1 MSVRNGFVLL
11 LTLSALVFLG
21 ACGGSNNGVATPVA
35 PPSGSFSNSSL
46 NGTYVFAVSGIESS
60 GGAYTIA
67 GTFTANGSGGITAGT
82 FDLNDP
88 AELTNGTPAADASI
102 TSGSTYSITVDGRG
116 QTQINTNISGLPA
129 LNFDFVL
136 SSTSSGQ
143 VTEADNFGT
152 GTGSLDAQTA
162 SVTPSGSYAFSLSG
176 TVGSGTFATAGNF
189 ALGSNGAINSGLV
202 DFNDDGV
209 AAYPAESLTGN
220 VVVSSSAPST
230 TLNSSSYPNLL
241 FDVFPISASHLK
253 FIEMDATATLLGDAY
268 SQTSTTIPT
277 GTLPFTLLGTV
288 SAGVPFAAGGMF
300 ITDGNGNITSS
311 SSEDFNQGGSLSPS
325 GSSIISGTYTA
336 GGTGRY
342 TLGLTTFTGGAT
354 YAAYPSTGGVLLL
367 DIDSG
372 AGVVTTGAAYGPQSS
387 SATLATGDGYG
398 FNLAGFNLGADPG
411 SEVFIFDTGEFATS
425 SSGSTLS
432 SGVIDEGYYDG
443 NAGLGSAYGVPLT
456 GGSFTA
462 PSGGRGQ
469 ITATATS
476 SNGNNSTL
484 NGGLSLIYYV
494 VDGTTFPFIEYDSGQ
509 VAAGIFVLQN
519 TGSSSGSIAKPH
531 DLFLPHVS
539 LHPSVKANAKK
550 IN

>member
-60 GGAYTIA
+60 GGAYSIA
-67 GTFTANGSGGITAGT
+67 GTLTANGNGGITGGT

-88 AELTNGTPAADASI
+88 AELTSGPIAEASI
-102 TSGSTYSITVDGRG
+102 NSGSTYSITVDGRG
-116 QTQINTNISGLPA
+116 QTQINTNIQNLPA
-129 LNFDFVL
+129 INFDFVL

-143 VTEADNFGT
+143 VTEADSYGT
-152 GTGSLDAQTA
+152 GTGTLDAQTA

-176 TVGSGTFATAGNF
+176 TVGSGTLATAGNF
-189 ALGSNGAINSGLV
+189 ALGSNGVINSGLE

-230 TLNSSSYPNLL
+230 TLNSSSYPNLI

-253 FIEMDATATLLGDAY
+253 FIEMDAIATLLGDAY

-342 TLGLTTFTGGAT
+342 TFGLTTFTGGAT

-387 SATLATGDGYG
+387 SATLATGEG
-398 FNLAGFNLGADPG
+398 FGFSLAGFNLA
-411 SEVFIFDTGEFATS
+411 EEAEIFDTGEFATS

-432 SGVIDEGYYDG
+432 SGVIDEGFYDS
-443 NAGLGSAYGVPLT
+443 NSGLGSTYGVPLT
-456 GGSFTA
+456 AGSFTA

-484 NGGLSLIYYV
+484 NGGLDLLYYV

-531 DLFLPHVS
+531 DMFLPHVS
-539 LHPSVKANAKK
+539 LHPGVKANAKK

>member
-11 LTLSALVFLG
+11 LTLSALMFLA
-21 ACGGSNNGVATPVA
+21 ACGSSSGVATPVA

-60 GGAYTIA
+60 GSAYSIA
-67 GTFTANGSGGITAGT
+67 GTFTANGNGGITGGT

-88 AELTNGTPAADASI
+88 AELSSGFVADATIS
-102 TSGSTYSITVDGRG
+102 SGSTYSITVDGRG
-116 QTQINTNISGLPA
+116 QTQINTNIQNLPT

-136 SSTSSGQ
+136 SSTSSAQ
-143 VTEADNFGT
+143 VTEADNY
-152 GTGSLDAQTA
+152 GTGSGTLDAQTA
-162 SVTPSGSYAFSLSG
+162 NVTPSGSYAFSLSG
-176 TVGSGTFATAGNF
+176 TAGSGTLATAGNF
-189 ALGSNGAINSGLV
+189 TLGSNGAINSGLA
-202 DFNDDGV
+202 DFNDDGI
-209 AAYPAESLTGN
+209 AAYPAESLTGG

-230 TLNSSSYPNLL
+230 TLTTSTYPNLT
-241 FDVFPISASHLK
+241 FDVFPVSASHLK
-253 FIEMDATATLLGDAY
+253 FIEMDTTATLLGDAY
-268 SQTSTTIPT
+268 SQTSTTMPT

-288 SAGVPFAAGGMF
+288 SSGAPFAAGGMF

-311 SSEDFNQGGSLSPS
+311 SSEDFNVGGSLSPS
-325 GSSIISGTYTA
+325 GSSPISGTYTA

-342 TLGLTTFTGGAT
+342 TLGLASFTDGAT

-367 DIDSG
+367 DIDTG
-372 AGVVTTGAAYGPQSS
+372 AGVVATGAAYGPQSS
-387 SATLATGDGYG
+387 SATLPTGEGFG
-398 FNLAGFNLGADPG
+398 FNLAGVNLVETA
-411 SEVFIFDTGEFATS
+411 EVFDTGEFTTS

-432 SGVIDEGYYDG
+432 SGVIDEGYYG
-443 NAGLGSAYGVPLT
+443 SNTGLASVYGVPLT
-456 GGSFTA
+456 AGSFTA

-469 ITATATS
+469 ITATASS

-484 NGGLSLIYYV
+484 NGGFDLIYYV

-519 TGSSSGSIAKPH
+519 TGSSSGSTAKPQH
-531 DLFLPHVS
+531 DMFLPHVP
-539 LHPSVKANAKK
+539 LHPNVKANAKK